1 MQNAVIMYTVFI
13 LLQYFRARIVHLIN
27 ILENRPIMLA

>member
-1 MQNAVIMYTVFI
+1 MCTVLI
-13 LLQYFRARIVHLIN
+13 LLQYFGARIVHLIN

>member
-1 MQNAVIMYTVFI
+1 MCTVFI
-13 LLQYFRARIVHLIN
+13 LLQYCGARIAHLIN